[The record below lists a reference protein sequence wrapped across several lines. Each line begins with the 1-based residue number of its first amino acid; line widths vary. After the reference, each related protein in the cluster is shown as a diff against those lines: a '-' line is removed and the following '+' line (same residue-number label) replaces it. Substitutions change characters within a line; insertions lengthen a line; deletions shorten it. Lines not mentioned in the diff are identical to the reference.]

1 MNIDLMELFVILLM
15 VFVQELGEQRRTVLH
30 LVICRREDDLAAKNT
45 HKANTEVYDPDD
57 VIVDLLDLAAQTL
70 VLGGRISY
78 LFPTLGT

>member
-1 MNIDLMELFVILLM
+1 M
-15 VFVQELGEQRRTVLH
+15 
-30 LVICRREDDLAAKNT
+30 AAKNT